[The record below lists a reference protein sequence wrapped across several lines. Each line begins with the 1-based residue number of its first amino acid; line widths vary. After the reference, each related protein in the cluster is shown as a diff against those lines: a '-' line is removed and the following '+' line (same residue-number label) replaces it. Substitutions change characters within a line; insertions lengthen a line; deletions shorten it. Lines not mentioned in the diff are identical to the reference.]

1 MSVAGADEHAADFRT
16 DLRARMLPD
25 AAQHLAID
33 ENGAAIRLLRLLT
46 H

>member
-1 MSVAGADEHAADFRT
+1 
-16 DLRARMLPD
+16 MLPD
-25 AAQHLAID
+25 GAQHLAIN